1 MREESGCSRQGRRRE
16 DGGNSVMRKVTGK
29 RLVHGVGLA
38 DL

>member
-1 MREESGCSRQGRRRE
+1 MFQAGTKEGVWWKQ
-16 DGGNSVMRKVTGK
+16 NVMRKVTGK